1 MNFFNKLALL
11 LLSMASVGLSTPMEP
26 AKSTLFILLDGMNPS
41 NKGLLQNYCVD
52 YENSEVWGK
61 TGAAKYLQ
69 ENIVNTKT
77 NIYSRSY
84 KNPAEA
90 PSLMVTE
97 LAGHS
102 NPIEKVNCLEKKW
115 FYDASSKKLKYKED
129 AQKELTSI
137 VDEALDQWYADVL
150 NEVQLPLATSAS
162 QKSNVQVRRN
172 TWAGK
177 ESSYT
182 PNGSYDV
189 DSTAVDFYFHKWM
202 NDYKNKNG
210 LYPSL
215 ETIKTERPDFL
226 PSRYVFVANGMGGMV
241 AREYIQGDTYQ
252 GDVNK
257 ILFINTPHEGT
268 GFADQALLSKD
279 ELYNKRAAVGSLGTL
294 IASVVPIIVTIYST
308 TDWDKKVIIEF
319 TKTVLNAMAA
329 LANSTVYDNVN
340 AYYFKD
346 YKVTDNALWY
356 LAQDADHRDIVYD
369 DLYSNAIEYG
379 VDDLIGRTQLLNSFG
394 MNTSYSDPIYR
405 LMYSYG
411 MPSVGNGRR
420 TSADYLFQKKNH
432 VDKEHLDGVI
442 LKKMEGYMVSFFT
455 DSLKVPKHVARN
467 ISVRLYGSLRE
478 LYTSDKWLVEKGV
491 SFGAW
496 LTKWMDKG
504 NDFIKMLKEDSLDI
518 PDIKAELAAY
528 GSADFANFL
537 TTEGLKILIEKS
549 VNHVMEWTWGYI
561 LDWIDLGEIIDNLPD
576 GLVAVLSYL
585 MDVIPQNFHK
595 EFVSAFISSY
605 SPRYSGMD
613 VASNDCSIG
622 NYKSINYKDWI
633 GYGSDVVGSF
643 TGSFYSNEKCVAAG
657 HNDLAHGLINYSVN
671 FYDQGTYDV
680 PVYSAYGGGVSLFK
694 NKDVKRKSYALH
706 TLPKDDKDYNDLR
719 NELVQEG
726 YLDANRKKIDEVLDA
741 SCKAVGF
748 LTKPNPVPKIT
759 CESLRM
765 ATNILMIMTQ
775 VGDITEMYDEYDVL
789 EQTSNMALTASLNKE
804 HTKEITLHSE
814 NKRSLKYSDM
824 DELLYEKPYTSI
836 QMVSGEING
845 EHKGVPLI
853 LKDETGDSY
862 SDIPEIIDF
871 EQLNSALKNRYL
883 QANGS
888 LDKYDVADYYAFAS
902 KYDSFNSKKLSTN
915 EDYYSMSLRDV
926 SYKRWGN
933 GSITREIDRKEMPIM
948 VVNNQIREFRFQ
960 IDDLRP
966 DLVWQISLDF
976 NLDVQYYFERNSDG
990 TWNSYM
996 ERNKKDRTYIEMN
1009 SPVSPI
1015 NEMGLFVFRPIYLMS
1030 LANKKIDD
1038 ENKRFAPQKVQAE
1051 GPNLVT
1057 VSVINS
1063 IGLAASQQ
1071 FSFYYQATLPY
1082 LREGWPT
1089 YLQTVSSLDD
1099 VFITAS
1105 NQGDPYV
1112 FTEAEACLVKS
1123 DNGAYTQIPNSC
1135 KNANVDILKNDKDGE
1150 RWSSSW
1156 RMNAHMGDDLIKTN
1170 NIEDGNYIIQWKL
1183 FVKKAGSDDVS
1194 IYNMNVPVIVDTKKP
1209 NLELDVSKSMFTN
1222 TAQDGVWGRIL
1233 NKDSSSLRKTR
1244 IFVIP
1249 QNTTDTVWLKEYDG
1263 IGASEIDFGWGVSEG
1278 KLPQGK
1284 ATLYI
1289 QSVDYAEPN
1298 MTMGL
1303 VLQDLYSDDAEKVK
1317 TAWNNLLERNG
1328 NKVTFKKGINGVI
1341 LSKEIFVD
1349 GVAPLADDNSVTVA
1363 TIPDTSAQ
1371 CKDCPPWSKNNGG
1384 EHVVNSAELL
1394 KISVSLKNEHI
1405 NVTHDSV
1412 RMQLILTDADQSIT
1426 KSFIAINDFKQYRTF
1441 DFIESPQSFIPDGKY
1456 SISLVLVDEAGNS
1469 SGNIS
1474 LSKTVRID
1482 RALPIVNSVVPN
1494 EPVYASTADVDKAS
1508 FAVSSSKLNVNK
1520 SSYTCYQKLSS
1531 VNGESNWSYIG
1542 EVAADKMK
1550 DSKKVTVDYSMKN
1563 AGMNISKGR
1572 YTTTV
1577 GCYDKSGNFNKNSG
1591 PFSIGFRYPVL
1602 SYPTSSLTTGISDD
1616 LVKIIGI
1623 APNPIVPGGNVQT
1636 SEYKIEWRHLGET
1649 AWNTDGVQSTKKTV
1663 SSLVNDL
1670 AVWDR
1675 SNLPAGNYEIQLSV
1689 RGCNDGNNPKCEWV
1703 LTKEQIT
1710 LDAVDATEI
1719 AKKPRIA
1726 LSVPINQV
1734 PGEEE
1739 QLVSAQMLG
1748 VNDGS
1753 EWSMDLKI
1761 LVTDPSDPSRM
1772 VVAKQGYLDSM
1783 VVSPF
1788 EGKPSGVLPQ
1798 GLSIWQDKGEWTIRY
1813 EGTPDSAE
1821 PYSAPVLIL
1830 KYTHSNFEITN
1841 SVAAD
1846 KGAFLYKDTT
1856 QFAPKLDFDSTT
1868 SSPEYNY
1875 TSAWELKG
1883 KNDFELKFKTN
1894 KPFIVDVSSVKDA
1907 YANMYCGVV
1916 GRCSQYFDYLRDD
1929 FATLFVNTGAFKMNL
1944 SWNGKILDNMY
1955 PGSDKA
1961 KVIATATEKKPGHRV
1976 VIDSAEWKLSFGKPQ
1991 IVSDYDGKE
2000 GRLVISSEKKDGSA
2014 IVQLGEVG
2022 YEFGIVGKNANVTVV
2037 VKDPSG
2043 KVVKTI
2049 MNNEPCVAGSKKNAY
2064 SVSWN
2069 GVSDDQFASISAGS
2083 YVFEV
2088 VAVDRDGYKVT
2099 KKYPFEVVYAGLLIA
2114 APDSEDAKDAAAI
2127 LMMDEAKLDEN
2138 NELRFVGK
2146 PDYLLTADASA
2157 RVLPSEKREISY
2169 YWDWKGKQY
2178 PAFYRANR
2186 FSLGIRRQR
2195 KSFPVTVVTLLSS
2208 YGYEM
2213 TRDCLVCTYS
2223 AKKYRFAF
2231 SIQVDQVEFD
2241 IEKNNGKFVIEDID
2255 LEDDKDVI
2263 LGYDSH
2269 NHAHYDVMVYSKVFA
2284 RNDDIMNFNSGRK
2297 KFNVSRDDFVNWSNL
2312 QLKSDKREQYKL
2324 LSAFID
2330 NYANQGGVPL
2340 WSEKHIFNS
2349 NDSETPM
2356 GDDPG
2361 PNIIGC
2367 IPNED
2372 NNFVCDEDEK
2382 KNPEYH
2388 PHKNMLRMAILHSTL
2403 NKFFNEKF
2411 KCLCD
2416 NMNSSRNVFA
2426 RIEYMVNDSYWNP
2439 KFGYS
2444 NLANKYVRFDH
2455 TNKTLYEN
2463 GKPNEVG
2470 TGTFFPGCTNV
2481 KNYYNGSGWTHSS
2494 FYGLVTPFEVQRFS
2508 YNREDC
2514 PKNNPLQFP
2523 DEDYPTTRSK
2533 YQFSFMFDDGYM
2545 TNDNKTDFIAFAHGT
2560 FDEYGHFETN
2570 DIITSGSGVVNQGS
2584 SRNLQEIWYNPTI
2597 DVYVTSRIKANEA
2610 VIPQIDVNVE
2620 YPYKELK
2627 YEPNQNVQIGTGKLC
2642 KIDDAAMIRSVDDQ
2656 NSHCFRYYQA
2666 ASRIHYGINDWSDS
2680 EWRQHFGNPK
2690 DTAYINNPIYEIIN
2704 APIYATVKDPLSVD
2718 SIFGN
2723 LNNPWFGEGEK
2734 FVYDTCLVESKDFEK
2749 NVWKIN
2755 REKIAKENVLQSQM
2769 TNVLPTVK
2777 SQLILSQAS
2786 FDNGWR
2792 IEKNNDG
2799 SVKYVY
2805 NEGDV
2810 VDANISYVRAADDIL
2825 LDDNHLKPY
2834 AKETIHRDQ
2843 LAKQYYGLPNII
2855 AGDEWVQNFMLSN
2868 AKIFNRKDSTEH
2880 KYFSVSVSQNKEDLD
2895 VSRNGLVPQERVEE
2909 IATLRGQVPK
2919 NGTRWTL
2926 SFLSGNRMVPI
2937 ASGVQQG
2944 RVSSAPYPLLS
2955 KIDVDTLQGN
2965 TSFFLTY
2972 GLDDAAGDI
2981 YFKQLDV
2988 HIGHLLKPTEK
2999 SVVSSMYGNVSV
3011 LFPENAF
3018 DTDVDVT
3025 ARVVSLSDYPAY
3037 DVFQGINPVGTIVE
3051 VLPSHVFKKDSSTW
3065 PRVSIEITKES
3076 VGGQNPLDVR
3086 IYKPDTKLKK
3096 IVPLEE
3102 QELSFYNALDKMLF
3116 TCGDSSDVACVANLV
3131 PSGWAK
3137 IRVSGKTPTFST
3149 FMLMDKDEAA
3159 NVKVVED
3166 KEVVTEFS
3174 CNFERLSNDTVVW
3187 AGLVNGSLAY
3197 PYPCVGESS
3206 YMLQLL
3212 YNNDAVYEKQ
3222 GVAKN
3227 SIELPLRKNDF
3238 AMNVTEKDTLES
3250 RLALYGSNSKNM
3262 QKAGPY
3268 VLADT
3273 SLPVIEDASI
3283 KVEDY
3288 ELQKRLIVDAM
3299 VVDTISGIKSIK
3311 LDFFWAGRLVE
3322 SRIKM
3327 GENVVIEDFLLT
3339 KKMAQECVGCK
3350 AEFELTV
3357 YDNGHNYTKTTL
3369 VSESIYPFP
3378 KSLVLWYPLA
3388 DGAGKVAKEAMG
3400 TGVDLDLVSM
3410 YRPWLYGTSLYL
3422 GKVTD
3427 FAKPTAKWDG
3437 VGNVPMSVEFRLK
3450 SNVSRGGTEFSILG
3464 WEGSNKWFFGLI
3476 DAKNLFFEFIGQ
3488 RIVFE
3493 NAHVQRGVESH
3504 YVFTI
3509 EGKKICLYKNGKLV
3523 EQKKLSAEFLWNSN
3537 GKPVLGAF
3545 ETNKSVGANLSGLR
3559 FYNAELT
3566 AEEVEDLF
3574 RGKIDEV
3581 DAKIQVVRVV
3591 DLFNRENLSVDQS
3604 CDLAGMAYLRQK
3616 DAENLGVVTWKLNT
3630 DVGRYN
3636 LYVLARGY
3644 NHMTSAVEVMVD
3656 GSSMGVFVLDN
3667 SGVWKSQVVDGLAL
3681 SLSSGE
3687 HEITIRPIGAIGL
3700 AAFAVA
3706 NEESDVPAS
3715 MIPWK
3720 EENWT
3725 VPEPKVQVEIAY
3737 PSYSDKSWMK
3747 ANFRLKNISSERIEN
3762 VKLRYYYSGEDYLVS
3777 AKSFYPNKEMSI
3789 YADAADVFYAELKLT
3804 ESISVGGGVYY
3815 NNGPQIGAYRTNN
3828 YAPWNYDDDPS
3839 FESSAVDGFFHVT
3852 DKVAILDGEGNLVSK
3867 FSCYDGKGPAKLRT
3881 PNVRAIAK
3889 DEGGVSSNLSS
3900 ITMFV
3905 ENVGDVPLNGFEVRY
3920 YVRESSKPE
3929 LSVYDNQFAETPSVV
3944 FVDDDLYYVSFKY
3957 VNVILNSGEK
3967 SDYGNGVK
3975 FALRRYDGSGWNAA
3989 DDASHYGLSSN
4000 FVSAD
4005 SIVIL
4010 DLNRNLLWG
4019 SIPQPSKAL
4028 PEISGSGSYGD
4039 YIVIDPDGILVNVPN
4054 DGRYVLEQVNAS
4066 GISQSVI
4073 FSGSWNVGEH
4083 YISKKKINLISGQY
4097 LVLRNG
4103 NVILSRILIK

>member
-90 PSLMVTE
+90 PSLMVAE
-97 LAGHS
+97 LAGHENS
-102 NPIEKVNCLEKKW
+102 KEKVSCLEKMW
-115 FYDASSKKLKYKED
+115 FYDAASKKYKFKNGS
-129 AQKELTSI
+129 QKVLSSI
-137 VDEALDQWYADVL
+137 VDEALEQWYADIL

-162 QKSNVQVRRN
+162 QKSNVQTNRN
-172 TWAGK
+172 TWSNVNGVY
-177 ESSYT
+177 S
-182 PNGSYDV
+182 PNGAYS
-189 DSTAVDFYFHKWM
+189 VDFTTVDVFFHKWM
-202 NDYKNKNG
+202 MDYKNKNG
-210 LYPSL
+210 SYPSL

-241 AREYIQGDTYQ
+241 AREYIQGDSYQ

-329 LANSTVYDNVN
+329 LANSTVYDNIN

-394 MNTSYSDPIYR
+394 MSTSYSDPIYR

-442 LKKMEGYMVSFFT
+442 LKKMEDYMVSFFT

-496 LTKWMDKG
+496 LTNWMDKG

-549 VNHVMEWTWGYI
+549 VNHVMEWTLGYI

-595 EFVSAFISSY
+595 ELVSAFISSY

-633 GYGSDVVGSF
+633 GYGSDVAGSF

-694 NKDVKRKSYALH
+694 NKDIMRKSYALH

-726 YLDANRKKIDEVLDA
+726 YLEANRKKIDEVLGGG
-741 SCKAVGF
+741 CKLLFWNEVA
-748 LTKPNPVPKIT
+748 KIT

-996 ERNKKDRTYIEMN
+996 ERNEKDRTYIEMN
-1009 SPVSPI
+1009 SPVSPV

-1038 ENKRFAPQKVQAE
+1038 ENKRFAPQKVQPE

-1063 IGLAASQQ
+1063 IGLLASQQ

-1099 VFITAS
+1099 IFMTAS
-1105 NQGDPYV
+1105 NQYDPYI
-1112 FTEAEACLVKS
+1112 FTSAEVCLVKS
-1123 DNGAYTQIPNSC
+1123 DNGSYTQVSNSC
-1135 KNANVDILKNDKDGE
+1135 VSANVDLIKD
-1150 RWSSSW
+1150 SSPLSW
-1156 RMNAHMGDDLIKTN
+1156 RVNAHLGDDFVKVN

-1183 FVKKAGSDDVS
+1183 FAKATGSDEVS
-1194 IYNMNVPVIVDTKKP
+1194 TYRMNVPIVVDTKKP

-1222 TAQDGVWGRIL
+1222 SAQDGVWGRIL
-1233 NKDSSSLRKTR
+1233 NKDSSSLKKTR

-1249 QNTTDTVWLKEYDG
+1249 QNTTDTVWLNEYDG
-1263 IGASEIDFGWGVSEG
+1263 TGASEIDFGWGLSEG

-1328 NKVTFKKGINGVI
+1328 NKVAFKKGINGVI

-1349 GVAPLADDNSVTVA
+1349 GVAPLADDNSVTVT
-1363 TIPDTSAQ
+1363 TIPDIFAQ

-1394 KISVSLKNEHI
+1394 KISVSLKNEQN

-1426 KSFIAINDFKQYRTF
+1426 KSFIAINDFRQYRTY
-1441 DFIESPQSFIPDGKY
+1441 DFIESSQSFIPDGKY

-1508 FAVSSSKLNVNK
+1508 FTVSSSKLNINR
-1520 SSYTCYQKLSS
+1520 SSYTCYQKLST

-1542 EVAADKMK
+1542 EVAADKMN

-1591 PFSIGFRYPVL
+1591 PFSIEFRYPVL
-1602 SYPTSSLTTGISDD
+1602 SYPTSSLTTGIGDD

-1649 AWNTDGVQSTKKTV
+1649 AWNTDGVQSAKKTV

-1675 SNLPAGNYEIQLSV
+1675 SNLPAGDYEIQLSV

-1703 LTKEQIT
+1703 STKEQIT
-1710 LDAVDATEI
+1710 LDAIDATEI

-1734 PGEEE
+1734 SGEEE
-1739 QLVSAQMLG
+1739 QLVGAQMLG

-1761 LVTDPSDPSRM
+1761 LVTDPSDSSRM

-1788 EGKPSGVLPQ
+1788 EGEPSGKLPQ
-1798 GLSIWQDKGEWTIRY
+1798 GLSIWQDNGEWTIRY

-1856 QFAPKLDFDSTT
+1856 LFAPKLDFDSTT

-1955 PGSDKA
+1955 PRSDKA

-2043 KVVKTI
+2043 TVVKTI

-2099 KKYPFEVVYAGLLIA
+2099 KKYPFEVVYAGHLIA

-2138 NELRFVGK
+2138 KELRFVGK
-2146 PDYLLTADASA
+2146 PDYLLTADATA

-2195 KSFPVTVVTLLSS
+2195 KSFSVTLVSMMNAMQYYLNYTTGWDPQKFRMRHRIRVDSVRFDLDDGGVFEIPRFVLNAGENHIIGYDFRGYDYPINFEAKVFPINQYNDIVNALGSNEVETTPFCDRNTGALTEKDEKRNLFDGSFSDVGAVQLWSYSKTFYYHSREMKFGDDLGKVTAGCVPSKENNYVCDDKIDGFNPHSNMLS
-2208 YGYEM
+2208 
-2213 TRDCLVCTYS
+2213 V
-2223 AKKYRFAF
+2223 
-2231 SIQVDQVEFD
+2231 SILHIDPYMFD
-2241 IEKNNGKFVIEDID
+2241 FFTGKFKSVDYFG
-2255 LEDDKDVI
+2255 DDS
-2263 LGYDSH
+2263 YDCFTCENDGS
-2269 NHAHYDVMVYSKVFA
+2269 AQQVFA
-2284 RNDDIMNFNSGRK
+2284 KI
-2297 KFNVSRDDFVNWSNL
+2297 
-2312 QLKSDKREQYKL
+2312 
-2324 LSAFID
+2324 
-2330 NYANQGGVPL
+2330 
-2340 WSEKHIFNS
+2340 IF
-2349 NDSETPM
+2349 
-2356 GDDPG
+2356 
-2361 PNIIGC
+2361 
-2367 IPNED
+2367 
-2372 NNFVCDEDEK
+2372 
-2382 KNPEYH
+2382 
-2388 PHKNMLRMAILHSTL
+2388 R
-2403 NKFFNEKF
+2403 
-2411 KCLCD
+2411 
-2416 NMNSSRNVFA
+2416 
-2426 RIEYMVNDSYWNP
+2426 VNDSYWNP
-2439 KFGYS
+2439 EFGYS

-2463 GKPNEVG
+2463 GKSGEVG
-2470 TGTFFPGCTNV
+2470 TGTYFPGCQ
-2481 KNYYNGSGWTHSS
+2481 KALNYYDGVKWTHSN
-2494 FYGLVTPFEVQRFS
+2494 FYGLVTPFEVQRFAFNS
-2508 YNREDC
+2508 EDC
-2514 PKNNPLQFP
+2514 PINNPLLFS
-2523 DEDYPTTRSK
+2523 DEGERATSFSK
-2533 YQFSFMFDDGYM
+2533 YEFKFMVQNDTKDDEQIY
-2545 TNDNKTDFIAFAHGT
+2545 DKKVDFIAVATGLPLNAT
-2560 FDEYGHFETN
+2560 TATPIAEV
-2570 DIITSGSGVVNQGS
+2570 ITSSDGITKIGKTSGYEGWFLPAVDFYVTARTKLPNAIIRHESVNVDFPYRGELYESKRDIVIGSGRQC
-2584 SRNLQEIWYNPTI
+2584 
-2597 DVYVTSRIKANEA
+2597 
-2610 VIPQIDVNVE
+2610 QIDD
-2620 YPYKELK
+2620 P
-2627 YEPNQNVQIGTGKLC
+2627 T
-2642 KIDDAAMIRSVDDQ
+2642 MIRSVDDQ
-2656 NSHCFRYYQA
+2656 ENHCFMYYPA
-2666 ASRIHYGINDWSDS
+2666 ASRIHYGVNDWSDDD
-2680 EWRQHFGNPK
+2680 WRQHFGFPG
-2690 DTAYINNPIYEIIN
+2690 DTAYINNPIYVNTIF
-2704 APIYATVKDPLSVD
+2704 PMSVSGILGNLKSTWPD
-2718 SIFGN
+2718 SIKTFGYSSKVVN
-2723 LNNPWFGEGEK
+2723 A
-2734 FVYDTCLVESKDFEK
+2734 KDFDDAK
-2749 NVWKIN
+2749 SIWKVDATKIN
-2755 REKIAKENVLQSQM
+2755 NEDVFQSKIDVLHPNVHKELH
-2769 TNVLPTVK
+2769 
-2777 SQLILSQAS
+2777 LSS
-2786 FDNGWR
+2786 ESIDNGWR

-2834 AKETIHRDQ
+2834 AKETIHRHQ
-2843 LAKQYYGLPNII
+2843 LAKQYHGLPRIV
-2855 AGDEWVQNFMLSN
+2855 AEDEWVQNFMLSN
-2868 AKIFNRKDSTEH
+2868 AKIFNRKDRTEH

-2937 ASGVQQG
+2937 ASGEQQG

-2999 SVVSSMYGNVSV
+2999 SVVLSMYGNVSV

-3065 PRVSIEITKES
+3065 PRVSIEVTKES
-3076 VGGQNPLDVR
+3076 VGSQNPLDVR

-3102 QELSFYNALDKMLF
+3102 QELSFYNALDEMLF

-3131 PSGWAK
+3131 PTGWAK

-3174 CNFERLSNDTVVW
+3174 CNLERLSNDTVVW
-3187 AGLVNGSLAY
+3187 AGLVNGYLAY

-3206 YMLQLL
+3206 FMLQLL

-3222 GVAKN
+3222 GVAKT

-3262 QKAGPY
+3262 QKAGPN

-3299 VVDTISGIKSIK
+3299 VVDTISGIKSVK
-3311 LDFFWAGRLVE
+3311 LDFYWAGRLVE

-3327 GENVVIEDFLLT
+3327 GESVVIEDFLLT

-3350 AEFELTV
+3350 AEFALTV

-3369 VSESIYPFP
+3369 MSELIYPFP

-3400 TGVDLDLVSM
+3400 TRIDLDLASM

-3437 VGNVPMSVEFRLK
+3437 IGNVPMSVEFRLK
-3450 SNVSRGGTEFSILG
+3450 SNVSRGETEFSILG
-3464 WEGSNKWFFGLI
+3464 WDGSNKWFFGLI

-3493 NAHVQRGVESH
+3493 NARVQRGVESH

-3616 DAENLGVVTWKLNT
+3616 DAENLGVVTWNLNT

-3644 NHMTSAVEVMVD
+3644 DHMTSAVEVMVD
-3656 GSSMGVFVLDN
+3656 GSSMGVFDLDN
-3667 SGVWKSQVVDGLAL
+3667 SGVWKTQVVDGLAL

-3725 VPEPKVQVEIAY
+3725 APEPKVQVEIAY

-3777 AKSFYPNKEMSI
+3777 AKSFYPDKEMSI

-3828 YAPWNYDDDPS
+3828 HAPWNYDDDPS
-3839 FESSAVDGFFHVT
+3839 FESSAVDGLFHVT
-3852 DKVAILDGEGNLVSK
+3852 DKVAVLDGEGNLVSK

-3889 DEGGVSSNLSS
+3889 DESGVSSNLSS

-3975 FALRRYDGSGWNAA
+3975 FALRRYDGSGWNAT

-4000 FVSAD
+4000 FVTAD

-4039 YIVIDPDGILVNVPN
+4039 YIVVDPDGILVNIPN

-4073 FSGSWNVGEH
+4073 FSGNWNVGEH
-4083 YISKKKINLISGQY
+4083 YISTKNINLVSGQY

>member
-11 LLSMASVGLSTPMEP
+11 LFSMVSAGLCTPMEP

-41 NKGLLQNYCVD
+41 NKGLLQNFCVD

-90 PSLMVTE
+90 PSLMVAE

-102 NPIEKVNCLEKKW
+102 NSIEKVNCLEKKW

-129 AQKELTSI
+129 SQKTLTSI
-137 VDEALDQWYADVL
+137 VDEALNQWYADVL
-150 NEVQLPLATSAS
+150 NEVQLPVATSAS

-172 TWAGK
+172 AWAGK

-226 PSRYVFVANGMGGMV
+226 PSRYVFIANGMGGMV
-241 AREYIQGDTYQ
+241 AREYIQGGSYQ
-252 GDVNK
+252 DDVNK
-257 ILFINTPHEGT
+257 ILFINTPHEGS

-279 ELYNKRAAVGSLGTL
+279 ELYNKRAAVGSLGTI
-294 IASVVPIIVTIYST
+294 IASLVPIIVTIYST

-319 TKTVLNAMAA
+319 AKTVLSAMAA
-329 LANSTVYDNVN
+329 LANSTVYDNIN

-356 LAQDADHRDIVYD
+356 LAQDADRRDLVYS
-369 DLYSNAIEYG
+369 DLYSDAIEYG
-379 VDDLIGRTQLLNSFG
+379 ADDFIGRTQLLNSKG
-394 MNTSYSDPIYR
+394 METSYLDPIYR

-420 TSADYLFQKKNH
+420 TSADYLIQKRNH
-432 VDKEHLDGVI
+432 LDEEHLNGEI
-442 LKKMEGYMVSFFT
+442 LKFFEKKIKAILI
-455 DSLKVPKHVARN
+455 DSLNVPEN
-467 ISVRLYGSLRE
+467 IAFDIATGIYESLKNKFMERGFITRLFAFGTEKLDDGQKYV
-478 LYTSDKWLVEKGV
+478 DFLVENG
-491 SFGAW
+491 
-496 LTKWMDKG
+496 
-504 NDFIKMLKEDSLDI
+504 LDVTTI
-518 PDIKAELAAY
+518 NSKLAAY
-528 GSADFANFL
+528 GIADLASFGIEKLAKSAVET
-537 TTEGLKILIEKS
+537 TTEKF
-549 VNHVMEWTWGYI
+549 MDWTLGYF
-561 LDWIDLGEIIDNLPD
+561 LDWLDLPEVIDKLPD
-576 GLVAVLSYL
+576 GLVAVMSYL
-585 MDVIPQNFHK
+585 MDVVPQNFHK
-595 EFVSAFISSY
+595 ELVSAFISSY
-605 SPRYSGMD
+605 SPLYAGMD
-613 VASNDCSIG
+613 VASGKCSLG
-622 NYKSINYKDWI
+622 KYKSINKDDWI
-633 GYGSDVVGSF
+633 DFGTNVFGSF
-643 TGSFYSNEKCVAAG
+643 TGSFYSKGGCVAAG
-657 HNDLAHGLINYSVN
+657 HNDLANGLINYSVN

-680 PVYSAYGGGVSLFK
+680 PVYSAYGGGVSLFRG
-694 NKDVKRKSYALH
+694 KDVMRKSYPLHALSNG
-706 TLPKDDKDYNDLR
+706 DENYNVFK
-719 NELVQEG
+719 NELVKVG
-726 YLDANRKKIDEVLDA
+726 YLDANRQIIDETLEYG
-741 SCKAVGF
+741 CKALSSF
-748 LTKPNPVPKIT
+748 PNAKMV
-759 CESLRM
+759 CEAIRIAS
-765 ATNILMIMTQ
+765 NIIMMSVQTA
-775 VGDITEMYDEYDVL
+775 DITEMYDEYDVL

-814 NKRSLKYSDM
+814 SKRTIKYSDM
-824 DELLYEKPYTSI
+824 DELLYEKPYTSV

-845 EHKGVPLI
+845 ENKGIPLI

-926 SYKRWGN
+926 SYKRWNN

-948 VVNNQIREFRFQ
+948 VVDNQIREFRFQ

-1009 SPVSPI
+1009 SPVAPV

-1038 ENKRFAPQKVQAE
+1038 ENKRFAPQKVQPE

-1233 NKDSSSLRKTR
+1233 NRDSSSLRKTR

-1263 IGASEIDFGWGVSEG
+1263 IGASEIDFGWGGSDG

-1317 TAWNNLLERNG
+1317 TAWNNLLESNG
-1328 NKVTFKKGINGVI
+1328 NKVAFKKGINGII

-1371 CKDCPPWSKNNGG
+1371 CKDCPPWSKNNGD

-1394 KISVSLKNEHI
+1394 KISVSLKNWQT
-1405 NVTHDSV
+1405 NVSHDSV
-1412 RMQLILTDADQSIT
+1412 RIQLILTDAEQSIT
-1426 KSFIAINDFKQYRTF
+1426 KSFIAINDFKQYYTY
-1441 DFIESPQSFIPDGKY
+1441 DFIESSQSLIPDGKY

-1602 SYPTSSLTTGISDD
+1602 SYPTSSLTTGIGDD

-1649 AWNTDGVQSTKKTV
+1649 AWNTDGVQSAKKTV

-1675 SNLPAGNYEIQLSV
+1675 SNLPAGDYEIQLSV

-1703 LTKEQIT
+1703 STKEQIT
-1710 LDAVDATEI
+1710 LDAIDATEI

-1734 PGEEE
+1734 SGEEE
-1739 QLVSAQMLG
+1739 QLVGAQMLG

-1761 LVTDPSDPSRM
+1761 LVTDPSDSSRM

-1788 EGKPSGVLPQ
+1788 EGKPSGKLPQ
-1798 GLSIWQDKGEWTIRY
+1798 GLSIWQDNGEWTIRY

-1856 QFAPKLDFDSTT
+1856 LFAPKLDFDSTI

-1875 TSAWELKG
+1875 TSAWKLKG

-2099 KKYPFEVVYAGLLIA
+2099 KKYPFEVVYAGHLIA

-2127 LMMDEAKLDEN
+2127 LMMDEAKLDTN
-2138 NELRFVGK
+2138 KELRFVGK

-2157 RVLPSEKREISY
+2157 RVLSSEKREVSY
-2169 YWDWKGKQY
+2169 YWDWKGVQY

-2213 TRDCLVCTYS
+2213 TRDCWVCTYS
-2223 AKKYRFAF
+2223 AKKHRFAF

-2255 LEDDKDVI
+2255 LEDDEDVI

-2312 QLKSDKREQYKL
+2312 QLKSGKGEQYKL

-2403 NKFFNEKF
+2403 NKFFNGKF

-2494 FYGLVTPFEVQRFS
+2494 FYGLVTPFEVQRFT
-2508 YNREDC
+2508 YNRDDDC
-2514 PKNNPLQFP
+2514 PVNNPLQFS
-2523 DEDYPTTRSK
+2523 DENYGTQTRSK
-2533 YQFSFMFDDGYM
+2533 YQFEFL
-2545 TNDNKTDFIAFAHGT
+2545 NDKEPEQSGKKVEFIATAVGYY
-2560 FDEYGHFETN
+2560 YGYPIVERN
-2570 DIITSGSGVVNQGS
+2570 ITSNDGVRSLTKLGYSG
-2584 SRNLQEIWYNPTI
+2584 WFDPAI
-2597 DVYVTSRIKANEA
+2597 DVYVTARVKANDA
-2610 VIPQIDVNVE
+2610 VVQNSAVSVE
-2620 YPYKELK
+2620 YPYKGK
-2627 YEPNQNVQIGTGKLC
+2627 YKPDSDVKIENDGLCQIDNPS
-2642 KIDDAAMIRSVDDQ
+2642 IIRSVDDQ
-2656 NSHCFRYYQA
+2656 NNHCFMYYPA
-2666 ASRIHYGINDWSDS
+2666 ASRIHYGINDWTDS
-2680 EWRQHFGNPK
+2680 EWGLYFGSPN
-2690 DTAYINNPIYEIIN
+2690 DMSYINNPIY
-2704 APIYATVKDPLSVD
+2704 AADTKDPLSVD
-2718 SIFGN
+2718 SLFGDLDSLWLGDEKSIIYDKYSIQSN
-2723 LNNPWFGEGEK
+2723 EFGENSWVIK
-2734 FVYDTCLVESKDFEK
+2734 RD
-2749 NVWKIN
+2749 
-2755 REKIAKENVLQSQM
+2755 KIAKENEMQSKVGAVQLSALSELVLAQES
-2769 TNVLPTVK
+2769 
-2777 SQLILSQAS
+2777 I
-2786 FDNGWR
+2786 DNGWR
-2792 IEKNNDG
+2792 IEKNDDG
-2799 SVKYVY
+2799 SVKSVY

-2810 VDANISYVRAADDIL
+2810 VSANISYVRAADDIL
-2825 LDDNHLKPY
+2825 LDDDHLKPY

-2843 LAKQYYGLPNII
+2843 LAKQYHGSSKIV
-2855 AGDEWVQNFMLSN
+2855 AEDEWVQNFMLSN

-2926 SFLSGNRMVPI
+2926 SFLSGNRMIPI

-2999 SVVSSMYGNVSV
+2999 SVISSMYGNVSV

-3065 PRVSIEITKES
+3065 PRVSIEVTKES

-3187 AGLVNGSLAY
+3187 AGLINGSLAY

-3222 GVAKN
+3222 GVAKT

-3273 SLPVIEDASI
+3273 SLPLIEDASI

-3299 VVDTISGIKSIK
+3299 VVDTISGIKSVK

-3327 GENVVIEDFLLT
+3327 GETVVIEDFLLT

-3437 VGNVPMSVEFRLK
+3437 IGNVPMSVEFRLK

-3464 WEGSNKWFFGLI
+3464 WDGSNKWFFGLI
-3476 DAKNLFFEFIGQ
+3476 DAKNLFFEFFGQ

-3493 NAHVQRGVESH
+3493 NARVQRGVESH

-3537 GKPVLGAF
+3537 GKPVLGAI

-3574 RGKIDEV
+3574 RGKIDKV

-3591 DLFNRENLSVDQS
+3591 DLFNREKLSVDQS

-3616 DAENLGVVTWKLNT
+3616 DAENLGVVTWNLNT

-3644 NHMTSAVEVMVD
+3644 DHMTSAVEVMVD
-3656 GSSMGVFVLDN
+3656 GSSMGVFNLDN
-3667 SGVWKSQVVDGLAL
+3667 SGVWKTQVVDGLAL

-3725 VPEPKVQVEIAY
+3725 APEPKVQVEIAY

-3777 AKSFYPNKEMSI
+3777 AKSFYPDKEMSI

-3828 YAPWNYDDDPS
+3828 HAPWNYDDDPS
-3839 FESSAVDGFFHVT
+3839 FESSAVDGLFHVT
-3852 DKVAILDGEGNLVSK
+3852 DKVAVLDGEGNLVSK

-3889 DEGGVSSNLSS
+3889 DESGVSSNLSS

-3944 FVDDDLYYVSFKY
+3944 FVDDDLYYVSFQY

-3975 FALRRYDGSGWNAA
+3975 FALRRYDGSSWNAA
-3989 DDASHYGLSSN
+3989 DDASHYGLSSD
-4000 FVSAD
+4000 FVAAD

-4010 DLNRNLLWG
+4010 DMNRNLLWG

-4083 YISKKKINLISGQY
+4083 YISMKNVNLISGQY

-4103 NVILSRILIK
+4103 NEILSRILIK

>member
-90 PSLMVTE
+90 PSLMVAE
-97 LAGHS
+97 LAGHENS
-102 NPIEKVNCLEKKW
+102 KEKVSCLEKMW
-115 FYDASSKKLKYKED
+115 FYDAASKKYKFKNGS
-129 AQKELTSI
+129 QKVLTSI
-137 VDEALDQWYADVL
+137 VDEALGQWYADIL

-162 QKSNVQVRRN
+162 QKSNVQTNRN
-172 TWAGK
+172 TWSNVNGVY
-177 ESSYT
+177 S
-182 PNGSYDV
+182 PNGAYS
-189 DSTAVDFYFHKWM
+189 VDFTTVDGFFHKWM
-202 NDYKNKNG
+202 MDYKNKNG
-210 LYPSL
+210 SYPSL

-226 PSRYVFVANGMGGMV
+226 PSRFVFIANGMGGMV
-241 AREYIQGDTYQ
+241 AREYIQGDSYQ

-279 ELYNKRAAVGSLGTL
+279 ELYNKRAAVGSLGTI
-294 IASVVPIIVTIYST
+294 IASVIPIIVTIYST
-308 TDWDKKVIIEF
+308 TDWNKKVIIEF
-319 TKTVLNAMAA
+319 TKTVLNAMAV
-329 LANSTVYDNVN
+329 LANSTVYDNIN

-356 LAQDADHRDIVYD
+356 LTQDADRRDIVYN
-369 DLYSNAIEYG
+369 DLYRDAKEYG
-379 VDDLIGRTQLLNSFG
+379 VNDFIGRTQLLNSVG
-394 MNTSYSDPIYR
+394 METSYLDPIYR

-420 TSADYLFQKKNH
+420 TSADYLIQKKNH
-432 VDKEHLDGVI
+432 LDEKHLNGEI
-442 LKKMEGYMVSFFT
+442 LKFFEKKIKAILI
-455 DSLKVPKHVARN
+455 DSLNVPKNVAFD
-467 ISVRLYGSLRE
+467 IAKDIYESL
-478 LYTSDKWLVEKGV
+478 KNKFMEKG
-491 SFGAW
+491 FITKLFALGAETFDDGKKYVDF
-496 LTKWMDKG
+496 LEENGLDKTAI
-504 NDFIKMLKEDSLDI
+504 NSK
-518 PDIKAELAAY
+518 LAAY
-528 GSADFANFL
+528 GIADLASFGIEKLAKSAVET
-537 TTEGLKILIEKS
+537 TTEKF
-549 VNHVMEWTWGYI
+549 MDWTLGYF
-561 LDWIDLGEIIDNLPD
+561 LDWLDLPEIIDNLSD
-576 GLVAVLSYL
+576 GWVAVLSFL

-595 EFVSAFISSY
+595 ELVSAFISSY
-605 SPRYSGMD
+605 SPLYAGMD

-657 HNDLAHGLINYSVN
+657 HSDLAHGLINYSVN

-694 NKDVKRKSYALH
+694 NKDVMRKSYALH

-726 YLDANRKKIDEVLDA
+726 YLEANRKKIDEVLGGG
-741 SCKAVGF
+741 CKLLSWNEVA
-748 LTKPNPVPKIT
+748 KIT

-765 ATNILMIMTQ
+765 ATNILMITTQ

-814 NKRSLKYSDM
+814 SKRTIKYSDM

-845 EHKGVPLI
+845 EHKGIPLI

-1009 SPVSPI
+1009 SPVSPV

-1057 VSVINS
+1057 VSVINA
-1063 IGLAASQQ
+1063 IGLSASQQ
-1071 FSFYYQATLPY
+1071 FSFYYRATLPY

-1089 YLQTVSSLDD
+1089 YLQKASSLDD
-1099 VFITAS
+1099 IFMTAS
-1105 NQGDPYV
+1105 NQYDPYI
-1112 FTEAEACLVKS
+1112 FTSAEVCLVKS
-1123 DNGAYTQIPNSC
+1123 DNGFYTQVSNSC
-1135 KNANVDILKNDKDGE
+1135 VSANVDLIKD
-1150 RWSSSW
+1150 SSPLSW
-1156 RMNAHMGDDLIKTN
+1156 RVNAHLGDDFVKVN
-1170 NIEDGNYIIQWKL
+1170 NIEDGVYIIQWKL
-1183 FVKKAGSDDVS
+1183 WAKMEGSSDFTPF
-1194 IYNMNVPVIVDTKKP
+1194 IMNVPVIVDTKKP

-1249 QNTTDTVWLKEYDG
+1249 QNTTDTVLLKEYDG
-1263 IGASEIDFGWGVSEG
+1263 TGASEIDFGWGLSEG

-1328 NKVTFKKGINGVI
+1328 NKVAFKKGVNGVV

-1349 GVAPLADDNSVTVA
+1349 GVAPLADDNSVTVT
-1363 TIPDTSAQ
+1363 TIPDTFAQ

-1394 KISVSLKNEHI
+1394 KISVSLKNEHN

-1426 KSFIAINDFKQYRTF
+1426 KSFIAINDFKQYYTY
-1441 DFIESPQSFIPDGKY
+1441 DFIESSQSLIPDGKY

-1508 FAVSSSKLNVNK
+1508 FTVSSSKLNINR
-1520 SSYTCYQKLSS
+1520 SSYTCYQKLST
-1531 VNGESNWSYIG
+1531 VNGESNWIFIG
-1542 EVAADKMK
+1542 EIAADKMK

-1649 AWNTDGVQSTKKTV
+1649 AWNTDGVQSAKKTV

-1675 SNLPAGNYEIQLSV
+1675 SNLPAGDYEIQLSV
-1689 RGCNDGNNPKCEWV
+1689 RGCNDGNNSKCEWV
-1703 LTKEQIT
+1703 STKEQIT
-1710 LDAVDATEI
+1710 LDAIDATEI

-1734 PGEEE
+1734 SGEEE
-1739 QLVSAQMLG
+1739 QLVGAQMLG

-1761 LVTDPSDPSRM
+1761 LVMDPSDPSRM

-1813 EGTPDSAE
+1813 EGTPESAE

-1856 QFAPKLDFDSTT
+1856 LFAPKLDFDSTI

-2069 GVSDDQFASISAGS
+2069 GVSDDQFASISAGT

-2099 KKYPFEVVYAGLLIA
+2099 KKYPFEVVYAGHLIA

-2146 PDYLLTADASA
+2146 PDYLLNADASA
-2157 RVLPSEKREISY
+2157 RVLSSEKRKISY
-2169 YWDWKGKQY
+2169 YWDWKGVQY

-2195 KSFPVTVVTLLSS
+2195 KSFPVTVVTLFST
-2208 YGYEM
+2208 YGYKMEW
-2213 TRDCLVCTYS
+2213 DWGYS
-2223 AKKYRFAF
+2223 PKKKRFAF
-2231 SIQVDQVEFD
+2231 NIRVDQIDFD
-2241 IEKNNGKFVIEDID
+2241 LSNGGSFTID
-2255 LEDDKDVI
+2255 EINLPQSDNVI
-2263 LGYDSH
+2263 LGYDSESKH
-2269 NHAHYDVMVYSKVFA
+2269 HYHYDIMVYTKVFA
-2284 RNDDIMNFNSGRK
+2284 RNNDIFDFNANGQNNK
-2297 KFNVSRDDFVNWSNL
+2297 DKYNEQKFNVWLGDFNELNDWYDLNVKKEKWSDYSFLDAFVNNYSSQGGTLLWEKKKVFVSNAGEYNPKFEEKDEKITIGCTPQKENDFVCEEG
-2312 QLKSDKREQYKL
+2312 K
-2324 LSAFID
+2324 
-2330 NYANQGGVPL
+2330 ANPD
-2340 WSEKHIFNS
+2340 F
-2349 NDSETPM
+2349 
-2356 GDDPG
+2356 
-2361 PNIIGC
+2361 
-2367 IPNED
+2367 
-2372 NNFVCDEDEK
+2372 
-2382 KNPEYH
+2382 H
-2388 PHKNMLRMAILHSTL
+2388 PHSNMLQMAILYSREYP
-2403 NKFFNEKF
+2403 KFYDGSYF
-2411 KCLCD
+2411 CPCD
-2416 NMNSSRNVFA
+2416 HNSSATRVFA
-2426 RIEYMVNDSYWNP
+2426 RIKYKVNDSYWNP

-2463 GKPNEVG
+2463 GKSGEVG
-2470 TGTFFPGCTNV
+2470 TGTYFPGCQSAL
-2481 KNYYNGSGWTHSS
+2481 NYYDGMGWRHSS
-2494 FYGLVTPFEVQRFS
+2494 YYGLVTPFEVQRFS

-2514 PKNNPLQFP
+2514 PQNNPLQFP

-2533 YQFSFMFDDGYM
+2533 YQFSFMFNDGYM

-2560 FDEYGHFETN
+2560 FDEYGHLETN

-2792 IEKNNDG
+2792 IEKNDDG
-2799 SVKYVY
+2799 SVKSVY

-2810 VDANISYVRAADDIL
+2810 VDASISYVRAADDIL

-2843 LAKQYYGLPNII
+2843 LAKQYHGLPKIV
-2855 AGDEWVQNFMLSN
+2855 AEDEWVQNFMLSN
-2868 AKIFNRKDSTEH
+2868 VKIFNRKDSTEH

-3037 DVFQGINPVGTIVE
+3037 DVFQGINPVGPIVE
-3051 VLPSHVFKKDSSTW
+3051 VLPSHVFKKDSPSTW
-3065 PRVSIEITKES
+3065 PRVSIEVTKES
-3076 VGGQNPLDVR
+3076 VGSQNPLNVR

-3102 QELSFYNALDKMLF
+3102 QELSFYNALDEMLF
-3116 TCGDSSDVACVANLV
+3116 TCGDSSNVDCESRLI
-3131 PSGWAK
+3131 PTGWAK

-3174 CNFERLSNDTVVW
+3174 CNLERLSNDTVVW
-3187 AGLVNGSLAY
+3187 AGLVNGYLAY

-3206 YMLQLL
+3206 FMLQLL

-3222 GVAKN
+3222 GVAKT

-3262 QKAGPY
+3262 QKAGPN

-3299 VVDTISGIKSIK
+3299 VVDTISGIKSVK
-3311 LDFFWAGRLVE
+3311 LDFYWAGRLVE

-3327 GENVVIEDFLLT
+3327 GESVVIEDFLLT

-3350 AEFELTV
+3350 AEFALTV

-3369 VSESIYPFP
+3369 MSESIYPFP

-3400 TGVDLDLVSM
+3400 TRIDLDLASM

-3437 VGNVPMSVEFRLK
+3437 IGNVPMSVEFRLK

-3464 WEGSNKWFFGLI
+3464 WDGSNKWFFGLI

-3574 RGKIDEV
+3574 RGKIDEF

-3644 NHMTSAVEVMVD
+3644 DHMTSAVEVLVD
-3656 GSSMGVFVLDN
+3656 GSSMGVFDLDH
-3667 SGVWKSQVVDGLAL
+3667 SGVWKTQVVDGFAL

-3687 HEITIRPIGAIGL
+3687 HEISIRPIGAIGL

-3747 ANFRLKNISSERIEN
+3747 ANFRLKNISSVRIED

-3777 AKSFYPNKEMSI
+3777 AKSFYPDKEMSI

-3804 ESISVGGGVYY
+3804 ESISIGGGVYY

-3828 YAPWNYDDDPS
+3828 HAPWNYDDDPS

-3889 DEGGVSSNLSS
+3889 DESGASSNLSS

-4000 FVSAD
+4000 FVTAD

-4083 YISKKKINLISGQY
+4083 YISKKNVNLISGQY

>member
-1 MNFFNKLALL
+1 MNFFNKLSLL
-11 LLSMASVGLSTPMEP
+11 LFSMVSVGLSTPMEP

-41 NKGLLQNYCVD
+41 NKGLLQNFCVD

-90 PSLMVTE
+90 PSLMVAE

-115 FYDASSKKLKYKED
+115 FYDASSKKLKNKED
-129 AQKELTSI
+129 SQKALTSI
-137 VDEALDQWYADVL
+137 VDEALNQWYADVL

-162 QKSNVQVRRN
+162 QKSNVQMRRN
-172 TWAGK
+172 AWAGK

-241 AREYIQGDTYQ
+241 AREYIQGDSYQ

-279 ELYNKRAAVGSLGTL
+279 ELYNNRAAVGSLGTI

-308 TDWDKKVIIEF
+308 TDWNKKVIIEF
-319 TKTVLNAMAA
+319 TKNVLNAMAA
-329 LANSTVYDNVN
+329 LANSTVYDNIN

-356 LAQDADHRDIVYD
+356 LTQDADRRDPVYK
-369 DLYSNAIEYG
+369 DLYIDAIDYG
-379 VDDLIGRTQLLNSFG
+379 VNNFIGRTQLLNSKG
-394 MNTSYSDPIYR
+394 METSYLDPIYR

-420 TSADYLFQKKNH
+420 TSADYLIQKRNH
-432 VDKEHLDGVI
+432 LDEEHLNGEI
-442 LKKMEGYMVSFFT
+442 LKQFEKKIKAILI
-455 DSLKVPKHVARN
+455 DSLNVPEN
-467 ISVRLYGSLRE
+467 IAFDIATGIYESLKNKFMERGFITRLFAFGTEKLDDGQKYV
-478 LYTSDKWLVEKGV
+478 DFLVENG
-491 SFGAW
+491 
-496 LTKWMDKG
+496 
-504 NDFIKMLKEDSLDI
+504 LDI
-518 PDIKAELAAY
+518 TAINSKLAAY
-528 GSADFANFL
+528 GIADLASFGIEKLAKSAIET
-537 TTEGLKILIEKS
+537 TTEKF
-549 VNHVMEWTWGYI
+549 MDWTLGYF
-561 LDWIDLGEIIDNLPD
+561 LDWLDLPEIIDKLPD
-576 GLVAVLSYL
+576 GLVAVMSFL
-585 MDVIPQNFHK
+585 MDVVPQNFHK
-595 EFVSAFISSY
+595 ELVSAFISSY
-605 SPRYSGMD
+605 SPLYAGMD
-613 VASNDCSIG
+613 VASGKCSLG
-622 NYKSINYKDWI
+622 NYKSVNPSDWINY
-633 GYGSDVVGSF
+633 GSNVVGSF
-643 TGSFYSNEKCVAAG
+643 TGSFYSKGGCVAAG
-657 HNDLAHGLINYSVN
+657 HNDLANGLINYSVN

-680 PVYSAYGGGVSLFK
+680 PVYSAYGGGVSLFRG
-694 NKDVKRKSYALH
+694 KDVVRKSYPLHALSIG
-706 TLPKDDKDYNDLR
+706 DENYNVFK
-719 NELVQEG
+719 NELVKVG
-726 YLDANRKKIDEVLDA
+726 YLDANRQIIDETLEDGCKVFSGFPNVKMVCDA
-741 SCKAVGF
+741 
-748 LTKPNPVPKIT
+748 I
-759 CESLRM
+759 RM
-765 ATNILMIMTQ
+765 ASNIIMMSVQTAN
-775 VGDITEMYDEYDVL
+775 ITELYDEYDVL

-1009 SPVSPI
+1009 SPVSPV

-1057 VSVINS
+1057 VSVINA
-1063 IGLAASQQ
+1063 IGLSASQQ
-1071 FSFYYQATLPY
+1071 FSFYYRATLPY

-1089 YLQTVSSLDD
+1089 YLQTASSLDD
-1099 VFITAS
+1099 IFMTAS
-1105 NQGDPYV
+1105 NQYDPYI
-1112 FTEAEACLVKS
+1112 FTSAEVCLVKS
-1123 DNGAYTQIPNSC
+1123 DNGSYTQVSNSC
-1135 KNANVDILKNDKDGE
+1135 VSANVDLIKD
-1150 RWSSSW
+1150 SSPLSW
-1156 RMNAHMGDDLIKTN
+1156 RVNAHLGDDFVKVN
-1170 NIEDGNYIIQWKL
+1170 NIEDGVYIIQWKL
-1183 FVKKAGSDDVS
+1183 WAKMEGSNDFTPF
-1194 IYNMNVPVIVDTKKP
+1194 IMNVPVIVDTKKP

-1222 TAQDGVWGRIL
+1222 SAQDGVWGRIL

-1602 SYPTSSLTTGISDD
+1602 SYSTSSLTTGISDD

-1675 SNLPAGNYEIQLSV
+1675 SNLPAGDYEIQLSV

-1703 LTKEQIT
+1703 STKEQIT
-1710 LDAVDATEI
+1710 LDAIDATEI

-1734 PGEEE
+1734 SGEEE

-1856 QFAPKLDFDSTT
+1856 LFAPKLDFDSTT

-1929 FATLFVNTGAFKMNL
+1929 FATLFVNTGAFKMDL

-2022 YEFGIVGKNANVTVV
+2022 YEFGIVGKNAYVTVV

-2049 MNNEPCVAGSKKNAY
+2049 MNNEPCVAGSKNNAY

-2069 GVSDDQFASISAGS
+2069 GVSDDQFASISAGT

-2099 KKYPFEVVYAGLLIA
+2099 KKYPFEVVYAGHLIA

-2195 KSFPVTVVTLLSS
+2195 KSFSVTLVSMMNTMQYYLNYTTGWDPEKFRMRHRIRVDSVRFDLDDGGVFEIPRFVLNAGKNHIIGYDFRGYDYPINFEAKVFPINQYNDIVNALGSNEVETIPFCDRNTGALTEKDEKRNLFDGSFSDVGAVQLWSYSKTFNYHSREMKFGDDLGKVTAGCVPSKENNYVCDDKIDGFNPHSNMLS
-2208 YGYEM
+2208 
-2213 TRDCLVCTYS
+2213 V
-2223 AKKYRFAF
+2223 
-2231 SIQVDQVEFD
+2231 SILHIDPYMFD
-2241 IEKNNGKFVIEDID
+2241 FFTGKFKSVDYFGD
-2255 LEDDKDVI
+2255 AS
-2263 LGYDSH
+2263 YDCFTCENEGS
-2269 NHAHYDVMVYSKVFA
+2269 AQQVFA
-2284 RNDDIMNFNSGRK
+2284 KI
-2297 KFNVSRDDFVNWSNL
+2297 
-2312 QLKSDKREQYKL
+2312 
-2324 LSAFID
+2324 
-2330 NYANQGGVPL
+2330 
-2340 WSEKHIFNS
+2340 IF
-2349 NDSETPM
+2349 
-2356 GDDPG
+2356 
-2361 PNIIGC
+2361 
-2367 IPNED
+2367 
-2372 NNFVCDEDEK
+2372 
-2382 KNPEYH
+2382 
-2388 PHKNMLRMAILHSTL
+2388 R
-2403 NKFFNEKF
+2403 
-2411 KCLCD
+2411 
-2416 NMNSSRNVFA
+2416 
-2426 RIEYMVNDSYWNP
+2426 VNDSYWNP
-2439 KFGYS
+2439 EFGYS

-2463 GKPNEVG
+2463 GKSGEVG
-2470 TGTFFPGCTNV
+2470 TGTYFPGCQSAL
-2481 KNYYNGSGWTHSS
+2481 NYYDGMGWKHSS
-2494 FYGLVTPFEVQRFS
+2494 YYGLVTPFEVQRFS

-2514 PKNNPLQFP
+2514 PQNNPLQFS
-2523 DEDYPTTRSK
+2523 DEDYPTTPSK
-2533 YQFSFMFDDGYM
+2533 YQFSFMFDNGYM
-2545 TNDNKTDFIAFAHGT
+2545 TNDNRTDFIALVRGSI
-2560 FDEYGHFETN
+2560 DGHFETN
-2570 DIITSGSGVVNQGS
+2570 DIITSGSGVVNLGT
-2584 SRNLQEIWYNPTI
+2584 SRNLQEIWYDPTI

-2610 VIPQIDVNVE
+2610 AIPQIDVNVE

-2690 DTAYINNPIYEIIN
+2690 DTAYINNPIYVIVN

-2734 FVYDTCLVESKDFEK
+2734 FVYDTCQVESKDFEK

-2792 IEKNNDG
+2792 IEKNDDG

-2834 AKETIHRDQ
+2834 AKETIHRHQ
-2843 LAKQYYGLPNII
+2843 LAKQYHGLPRIV
-2855 AGDEWVQNFMLSN
+2855 AEDEWVQNFMLSN

-3065 PRVSIEITKES
+3065 PRVSIEVTKES
-3076 VGGQNPLDVR
+3076 VGSQNPLDVR

-3102 QELSFYNALDKMLF
+3102 QELSFYNALDEKLF

-3131 PSGWAK
+3131 PTGWAK

-3174 CNFERLSNDTVVW
+3174 CNLERLSNDTVVW
-3187 AGLVNGSLAY
+3187 AGLVNGYLAY

-3206 YMLQLL
+3206 FMLQLL

-3222 GVAKN
+3222 GVAKT

-3262 QKAGPY
+3262 QKAGPN

-3299 VVDTISGIKSIK
+3299 VVDTISGIKSVK
-3311 LDFFWAGRLVE
+3311 LDFYWAGRLVE

-3327 GENVVIEDFLLT
+3327 GESVVIEDFLLT

-3350 AEFELTV
+3350 AEFALTV

-3369 VSESIYPFP
+3369 MSESIYPFP

-3400 TGVDLDLVSM
+3400 TRIDLDLASM

-3437 VGNVPMSVEFRLK
+3437 IGNVPMSVEFRLK

-3464 WEGSNKWFFGLI
+3464 WDGSNKWFFGLI

-3493 NAHVQRGVESH
+3493 NARVQRGVESH

-3644 NHMTSAVEVMVD
+3644 DHMTSAVEVMVD
-3656 GSSMGVFVLDN
+3656 GSSMGVFDLDH
-3667 SGVWKSQVVDGLAL
+3667 SGVWKTQVVDGLAL

-3687 HEITIRPIGAIGL
+3687 HEISIRPIGAIGL

-3706 NEESDVPAS
+3706 NEESDIPAS

-3777 AKSFYPNKEMSI
+3777 AKSFYPDKEMSI

-3828 YAPWNYDDDPS
+3828 HAPWNYDDDPS

-3889 DEGGVSSNLSS
+3889 DESGVSSNLSS

-4054 DGRYVLEQVNAS
+4054 DGRYVLELVNAS

-4083 YISKKKINLISGQY
+4083 YISKKNVNLISGQY